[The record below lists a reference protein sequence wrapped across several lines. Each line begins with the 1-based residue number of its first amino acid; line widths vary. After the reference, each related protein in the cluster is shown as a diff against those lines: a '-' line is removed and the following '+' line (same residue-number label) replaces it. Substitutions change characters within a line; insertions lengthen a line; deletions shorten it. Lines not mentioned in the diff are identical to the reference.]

1 MICPEAENND
11 GLLDICI
18 VQEMSK

>member
-11 GLLDICI
+11 GLLDI
-18 VQEMSK
+18 